1 MQRRRIGE
9 TFSAMP
15 LAHQVTI
22 GAAAVLLAMAAV
34 LFFQW
39 VNTPSFTILYGE
51 LDDQTLATVVDELER
66 QGVDY
71 RIEGGGSRVL
81 VPRADVYRLRSELAV
96 AGVEAGSVPE
106 GYELLDAQGLNV
118 SDFRQRVD
126 YQRALEGELARTLLA
141 MNEITMAQ
149 VHLVIPE
156 EALFADDEEHVTA
169 SVLLDSS
176 RPLGELDVEAV
187 TFVVSSA
194 VEGLEPENVT
204 VADVN
209 GQVLHAAGE
218 LAAGAAAGNRNMRM
232 TREFESGLAADV
244 RNLLA
249 SVTGADTASVVVRA
263 QLNFDEQSTESETY
277 APDSAIALREQ
288 TVDEQFTGSGTPP
301 GGTLGVDGE
310 EIVVAEDG
318 DGYVYDRS
326 EVVREYGVDRV
337 ISRSVTAPG
346 AVEQLS
352 VAVVVDDGSL
362 TGAPVPAVAEIEQL
376 VGAAV
381 GIDANRGDTVSVSTV
396 AFPVPEAVA
405 DAEEAVEP
413 PAAPL
418 DPMAMLPQ
426 IIGGLVLLVVAA
438 GLLLMSRSGKKN
450 VVEVVN
456 DGPGPFV
463 LGSGDSAD
471 LEPVG
476 VGAGVNGDGVE
487 SDVLSMVQRQPEDV
501 AAMLRGWLADKR

>member
-1 MQRRRIGE
+1 M
-9 TFSAMP
+9 FSAMP

-22 GAAAVLLAMAAV
+22 GAAVALLAMAAV

-39 VNTPSFTILYGE
+39 VSTPSFTILYTD

-66 QGVDY
+66 QGVEY
-71 RIEGGGSRVL
+71 QIEGGGSRVL
-81 VPRADVYRLRSELAV
+81 VPRADVYRLRSDMAV
-96 AGVEAGSVPE
+96 AGIEAGGVPE
-106 GYELLDAQGLNV
+106 GYELLDSQGLNV

-156 EALFADDEEHVTA
+156 EALFAEDEEPVTA

-176 RPLGELDVEAV
+176 RPLGELEVEAV

-204 VADVN
+204 VADVD

-218 LAAGAAAGNRNMRM
+218 LAAGAAVGNRNMRM
-232 TREFESGLAADV
+232 TREFENALAADV

-249 SVTGADTASVVVRA
+249 GVTGGTSASVVVRA
-263 QLNFDEQSTESETY
+263 QLNFDEESTESETY
-277 APDSAIALREQ
+277 APESATPLREQ

-318 DGYVYDRS
+318 DSYVYDRS

-337 ISRSVTAPG
+337 ISRTVTAPG

-352 VAVVVDDGSL
+352 VAVVIDDGSL
-362 TGAPVPAVAEIEQL
+362 SGAPVPQVAEVENL
-376 VGAAV
+376 VSAAV
-381 GIDANRGDTVSVSTV
+381 GIDPSRGDTVSVSTV
-396 AFPVPEAVA
+396 AFPAIEATAEPE
-405 DAEEAVEP
+405 DVEP
-413 PAAPL
+413 AAAPF

-426 IIGGLVLLVVAA
+426 AVGGLVLLLVAT
-438 GLLLMSRSGKKN
+438 GLILMSRGGKKKG
-450 VVEVVN
+450 VEVVA
-456 DGPGPFV
+456 DSSGPFV
-463 LGSGDSAD
+463 LGAGDENQRE
-471 LEPVG
+471 LVG
-476 VGAGVNGDGVE
+476 VGAGSNGEGVE
-487 SDVLSMVQRQPEDV
+487 SDVLSLVQRQPEDV
-501 AAMLRGWLADKR
+501 AALLRGWLADKR